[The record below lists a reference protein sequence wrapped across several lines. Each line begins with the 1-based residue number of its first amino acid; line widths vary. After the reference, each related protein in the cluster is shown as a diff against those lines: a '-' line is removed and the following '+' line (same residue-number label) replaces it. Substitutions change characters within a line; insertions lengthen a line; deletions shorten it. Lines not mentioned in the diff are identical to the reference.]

1 MSELPVSELRPHY
14 SSPDARDLILDAA
27 LKIFSVSGFEGA
39 SIRQVALA
47 AKVSP
52 PLIHH
57 HFKDKETLWEQV
69 GERVTADFQAWFKDL
84 SLTDCV
90 VDKETIP
97 TLVGAYMAYW
107 KSHPSALRFQL
118 WRVMGTQD
126 QERKRRSEQLNSL
139 FVPIFARARE
149 AGHIRDDI
157 PPGQAMI
164 TVGGLIQYW
173 LHSQIEAQDAIA
185 VGGHSVPDDQA
196 FLAYVLS
203 LIIRPA

>member
-1 MSELPVSELRPHY
+1 MPELRPHY

-47 AKVSP
+47 AQVSP

-69 GERVTADFQAWFKDL
+69 GERVTADFQVWFKDL
-84 SLTDCV
+84 SLTENAIDAQ
-90 VDKETIP
+90 TIP
-97 TLVGAYMAYW
+97 TLVGAYMDYW

-118 WRVMGTQD
+118 WRIMGKQD
-126 QERKRRSEQLNSL
+126 EERKRRSEQLNNL
-139 FVPIFARARE
+139 FVPIFARAQE
-149 AGHIRDDI
+149 AGYVRNDI

-173 LHSQIEAQDAIA
+173 LHSRIEAQDAIA
-185 VGGHSVPDDQA
+185 VSGHPVPDDQA
-196 FLAYVLS
+196 FLAYALS
-203 LIIRPA
+203 LITRPA